1 MKSHTRLRKS
11 LYVLGSSISLHPRIC
26 DTLDYVFNLSL
37 QDAEARG
44 RHPNEMHRC
53 HFEILSNVTDCK
65 MVRPVVKETIR
76 QI

>member
-1 MKSHTRLRKS
+1 MLA
-11 LYVLGSSISLHPRIC
+11 SSISLLPRIR

-53 HFEILSNVTDCK
+53 HFEILSNVTDCEMGK
-65 MVRPVVKETIR
+65 PVVKEKFAR
-76 QI
+76 SSCDKSLE